1 MIAYLTAYL
10 ATIVCVVIIDYAW
23 LSTMGLRLYRARLG
37 NLLLDQPILWA
48 AGLFYILYALGVT
61 VLAIAPAIRAQSWIE
76 AAVLGGFVG
85 LTAYMTYDLTNLA
98 TMRQWSLLITAL
110 DIVWGT
116 LLTAISATVGY
127 FVARIAS

>member
-1 MIAYLTAYL
+1 
-10 ATIVCVVIIDYAW
+10 
-23 LSTMGLRLYRARLG
+23 
-37 NLLLDQPILWA
+37 
-48 AGLFYILYALGVT
+48 